1 MAASTAYAKPRPDA
15 ATLDNL
21 VVEHA
26 SLVKRIAYHLANRLT
41 GNVDV
46 DDLIQAGMI
55 GLLEAAGNYEPS
67 KGANFETFAGIR
79 IRGAMLDEVRR
90 SDWTPRSVYQK
101 LRQVT
106 DATRAVE
113 ARTGHD
119 ARDSEVAAEL
129 GVTLE
134 EYHKVLRDATSCRLF
149 SLEQSQEEGSYVQP
163 TGEIAPSP
171 LANAT
176 GTEFRQ
182 ALADAIGEL
191 PEREALLLS
200 LYYNDELNLK
210 EIGAVLGVSESRASQ
225 IHSKAVVR
233 LRARLGDW
241 VD

>member
-1 MAASTAYAKPRPDA
+1 MNASTAYAENAQADLSLDDLVHKH
-15 ATLDNL
+15 AT
-21 VVEHA
+21 
-26 SLVKRIAYHLANRLT
+26 LVKRIAYHLMSRLA

-55 GLLEAAGNYEPS
+55 GLLEAAGNYQPS

-90 SDWTPRSVYQK
+90 SDWTPRSVHQK

-106 DATRAVE
+106 EATRTVE
-113 ARTGHD
+113 ARAGRD
-119 ARDSEVAAEL
+119 ARDGDVAQEL
-129 GVTLE
+129 GLTID
-134 EYHKVLRDATSCRLF
+134 EYHKVLRDATSARLF

-171 LANAT
+171 FNHTRNEAFKEDLARAVSK
-176 GTEFRQ
+176 
-182 ALADAIGEL
+182 L

-200 LYYNDELNLK
+200 LYYVDELNLK
-210 EIGAVLGVSESRASQ
+210 EIGKVLGVSESRASQ

-241 VD
+241 IN